1 MQILT
6 QQTLLNAFSSQRW
19 LASFVAFLRAPRVP
33 RGLFLLILTALC
45 TWSGVSQ
52 AEILE
57 NDPRIKILTIEPARD
72 VGYTV
77 GDLLTRTVILESP
90 KNLTLFDTSIPI
102 VGNEKK
108 RRGKGNGIE
117 LYDVKFESQPGVTVN
132 RYTLKLTYQIF
143 TTSVTAKP
151 AALPPEFVKFGGKDE
166 KSFEFRIPS
175 WSFRTSPLA
184 VFGSVVVEQDMSGFK
199 GPLQLDDTR
208 PRLWLWS
215 LLGILG
221 ASLLGLLYVL
231 GTAIWLPRMG
241 RPFARALRDL
251 KKLPDTAEGLSQAVA
266 RLHKAFNTTA
276 GSSVF
281 ESAAFIEQKPAFAP
295 VSAEIERF
303 FNLSRNVFF
312 DSHAAHGI
320 ESPMTWLKQF
330 TRRCRDCERGL
341 K

>member
-1 MQILT
+1 MM
-6 QQTLLNAFSSQRW
+6 RK
-19 LASFVAFLRAPRVP
+19 
-33 RGLFLLILTALC
+33 LLILLALFC
-45 TWSGVSQ
+45 CVSAR

-57 NDPRIKILTIEPARD
+57 NDPRIKILTVEPARD

-77 GDLLTRTVILESP
+77 GDLLTRTIILESP

-108 RRGKGNGIE
+108 RRGKGNGLE
-117 LYDVKFESQPGVTVN
+117 LHDVKFESQPGVAVN
-132 RYTLKLTYQIF
+132 RYTLTLTYQVF

-184 VFGSVVVEQDMSGFK
+184 VFGSVVVEQDMSAFK
-199 GPLQLDDTR
+199 GPLLLDDTR
-208 PRLWLWS
+208 PRLWLWGFV
-215 LLGILG
+215 GILG

-231 GTAIWLPRMG
+231 GTATWLPRMG

-266 RLHKAFNTTA
+266 RLHQAFNTTA

-281 ESAAFIEQKPAFAP
+281 ESTVFVEKKPAFAP
-295 VSAEIERF
+295 VSSEIDRF
-303 FNLSRNVFF
+303 FGLSRTVFF
-312 DSHAAHGI
+312 DTKTTHGI
-320 ESPMTWLKQF
+320 DNPMVWLKQF
-330 TRRCRDCERGL
+330 ARRCRDCERGL